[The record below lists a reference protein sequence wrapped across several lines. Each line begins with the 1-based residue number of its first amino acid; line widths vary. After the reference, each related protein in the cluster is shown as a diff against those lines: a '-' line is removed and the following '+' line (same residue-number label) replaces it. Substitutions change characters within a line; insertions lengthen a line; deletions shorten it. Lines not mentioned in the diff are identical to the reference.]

1 MSDLIVIKF
10 DSEEAAGQAM
20 ASVRSVERAGALGL
34 TDSAVITKDA
44 SGEVQV
50 KNEWS
55 SGAETGAVV
64 GGVVGA
70 LVTFFFPIAGAAVGA
85 GAGAYIGSKF
95 QPGVDPKFVED
106 VAADLQPG
114 NSALF
119 LMTKDQSD
127 PTGIIAALGSV
138 KGTVYQTT
146 LSSDFEDSLRR
157 SLSRGT
163 PA

>member
-1 MSDLIVIKF
+1 MSDLIVIRF
-10 DSEEAAGQAM
+10 DGEETAGQAM
-20 ASVRSVERAGALGL
+20 ANVRAVERGGALGL

-44 SGEVQV
+44 AGEVRV

-64 GGVVGA
+64 GGVIGA
-70 LVTFFFPIAGAAVGA
+70 MVTFFFPVAGAAIGA
-85 GAGAYIGSKF
+85 GAGAYVGSKV

-106 VAADLQPG
+106 VAAGLQPG

-119 LMTKDQSD
+119 LMTKDGSD
-127 PTGIIAALGSV
+127 PAGIVAALGSV
-138 KGTVYQTT
+138 RGTLYQTT